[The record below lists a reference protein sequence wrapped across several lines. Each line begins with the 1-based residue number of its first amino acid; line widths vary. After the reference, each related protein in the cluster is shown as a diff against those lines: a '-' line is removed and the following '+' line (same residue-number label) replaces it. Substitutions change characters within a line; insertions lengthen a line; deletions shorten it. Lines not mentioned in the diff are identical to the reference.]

1 MIALYTYNISPF
13 SAKVRAILR
22 WKLLPFEE
30 RIVHPL
36 RRGFLKEQSGSLLVP
51 MLVDGDG
58 TVVTDS
64 TAIARY
70 IEEKY
75 PARPIVPA
83 DPVLRARALL
93 LEEWADEGLPKVV
106 QGVRWFV
113 GNNAK
118 KTMAQFRSAY
128 APGLATDLIFKMVG
142 AYMTRGHQRY
152 RMPKS
157 TDYLN
162 RLAEVMRYLDGA
174 LAETGFLAG
183 PAPSVADFAVYGFL
197 SRLEGLDGWETIRA
211 HRRVAKLLKSLMP
224 EGKGDAPETYDA
236 GDEAVID
243 ASRLRRARRE

>member
-1 MIALYTYNISPF
+1 MIALYTYNISPY

-36 RRGFLKEQSGSLLVP
+36 RRGFLKAQSGSILVP

-64 TAIARY
+64 TAIARHV
-70 IEEKY
+70 EEKY
-75 PARPIVPA
+75 PARPILPS

-93 LEEWADEGLPKVV
+93 LEEWADEGLPRVV
-106 QGVRWFV
+106 QPVRWFV
-113 GNNAK
+113 GNNPK
-118 KTMAQFRSAY
+118 KVMAQFRSAY
-128 APGLATDLIFKMVG
+128 APGLANDLIFKIVG
-142 AYMTRGHQRY
+142 SYMHRSNQKY
-152 RMPKS
+152 RMAKP

-162 RLAEVMRYLDGA
+162 RLSEVMRYLDGA

-197 SRLEGLDGWETIRA
+197 SGLEGLDGWETIRA
-211 HRRVAKLLKSLMP
+211 HRRVAKLLKSLTP
-224 EGKGDAPETYDA
+224 EGKSDAPDAYDA

-243 ASRLRRARRE
+243 ASRLRRAQPK